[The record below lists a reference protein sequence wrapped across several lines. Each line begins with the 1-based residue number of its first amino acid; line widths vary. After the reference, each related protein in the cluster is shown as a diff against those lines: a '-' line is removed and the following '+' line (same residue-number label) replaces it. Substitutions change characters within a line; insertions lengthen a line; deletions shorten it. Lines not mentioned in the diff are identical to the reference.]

1 MSEEAKKKVDQD
13 WKERAEKEKQKAQVE
28 SQKYYEPTFT
38 IFLNSLIL
46 QAMVYLGK
54 LESPVT
60 GKPQINLEQAR
71 FMIDTLGIVKEKTK
85 GNLTPDEEKLL
96 EEALFS
102 LRMLYIDA
110 DKKTGGEKEK
120 PDEEKNG

>member
-1 MSEEAKKKVDQD
+1 MSEEAEKKVDQD

-71 FMIDTLGIVKEKTK
+71 FMIDTLVIVKEKTK

-110 DKKTGGEKEK
+110 DKNSGQEKEK
-120 PDEEKNG
+120 TDEEKNG

>member
-1 MSEEAKKKVDQD
+1 MPEEIKKKIDQD
-13 WKERAEKEKQKAQVE
+13 WKEKAEKDKQKAQAE
-28 SQKYYEPTFT
+28 NRKYYEPTFT
-38 IFLNSLIL
+38 VFLNSLTL

-60 GKPQINLEQAR
+60 SKPEVNLEQAR

-85 GNLTPDEEKLL
+85 GNLNAEEEKLL

-102 LRMLYIDA
+102 LRMLYVEA
-110 DKKTGGEKEK
+110 DKNTKTGGI
-120 PDEEKNG
+120 DEEKSGQ